1 LGLNKNHPF
10 RGILDSLMPDKPI
23 KLESV
28 GHFAIEAVMDNL
40 DYEAHQVV
48 TSEMFLAWEEE
59 NEFKTSN

>member
-1 LGLNKNHPF
+1 
-10 RGILDSLMPDKPI
+10 MPDKPI

-40 DYEAHQVV
+40 DYEAHQII

-59 NEFKTSN
+59 NEFKTTH